1 MATKILSL
9 FALLALFVSA
19 TNAFII
25 PQCSLA
31 PSAIIP
37 QFLPPVTSMGF
48 EHPAVQA
55 YRLQQ
60 ALAASVLQQ
69 PIDQLQQQS
78 LAHLTIQTIAT
89 QQQQQQQILPALS
102 QLAVCN
108 PVANLQHQFVASNPL
123 ALANIVAYQQQQ
135 QLQQFLPVLSQLA
148 MVNPA
153 AYLQQQQLISS
164 SPLAVVNAPTYL
176 QQQLLQQIV
185 PALTQLAVANP
196 AAYLQQLLP
205 FNQLT
210 VSNSAAYLQQRQQLL
225 NPLAVAN
232 PLVAAFLQ
240 QQQLLPYNQFSLMN
254 PALKWQQPIVGGA
267 IF

>member
-1 MATKILSL
+1 METKIFSL
-9 FALLALFVSA
+9 LMLLALSTCVANA
-19 TNAFII
+19 TIF
-25 PQCSLA
+25 PQCSQA
-31 PSAIIP
+31 PIASLFPPYLPSIIAS
-37 QFLPPVTSMGF
+37 VC
-48 EHPAVQA
+48 ENPALQP

-60 ALAASVLQQ
+60 AIAASVLQQ
-69 PIDQLQQQS
+69 PISQLQQQS

-89 QQQQQQQILPALS
+89 QQQQQFLPALS
-102 QLAVCN
+102 
-108 PVANLQHQFVASNPL
+108 H
-123 ALANIVAYQQQQ
+123 
-135 QLQQFLPVLSQLA
+135 LA

-153 AYLQQQQLISS
+153 AYLQQQLLASNPLALANVVANQPQQQLQQFLPALSQLAMVNPVAYLQQQQLLSS
-164 SPLAVVNAPTYL
+164 SPLAVANAPTYL

-185 PALTQLAVANP
+185 PALTQLVVANP

-210 VSNSAAYLQQRQQLL
+210 MSNSAAYLQQRQQLL

-240 QQQLLPYNQFSLMN
+240 QQQLLPYNQFSLIN
-254 PALKWQQPIVGGA
+254 PVLSRQQPIVGGA

>member
-9 FALLALFVSA
+9 LALLALFASA
-19 TNAFII
+19 TNASII

-31 PSAIIP
+31 PSSIIP
-37 QFLPPVTSMGF
+37 QFLPPVTSMAF

-60 ALAASVLQQ
+60 AIAASVLQQ
-69 PIDQLQQQS
+69 PIAQLQQQS

-89 QQQQQQQILPALS
+89 QQQLL
-102 QLAVCN
+102 
-108 PVANLQHQFVASNPL
+108 ASNPL
-123 ALANIVAYQQQQ
+123 ALANVVANQQQQ
-135 QLQQFLPVLSQLA
+135 QLQQFLPALSQLA

-153 AYLQQQQLISS
+153 AYLQQQQLLSS
-164 SPLAVVNAPTYL
+164 SPLAVANAPTYL
-176 QQQLLQQIV
+176 QQELLQQIV

-196 AAYLQQLLP
+196 VAYLQQLLP

-210 VSNSAAYLQQRQQLL
+210 MSNSVAYLQQRQQLL

-240 QQQLLPYNQFSLMN
+240 QQQLLPYNRFSLMN
-254 PALKWQQPIVGGA
+254 PVLSRQQPIVGGA